1 MEELARKQKSW
12 LVALILSV
20 FLGPLGADR
29 FYLGKVETGF
39 LKLITLGGLGTW
51 WLVDVISVA
60 KDKVTDAQGL
70 PLERQ
75 SRFAANLRGIRL
87 VLICASPILLFGIF
101 VIFVGGLFLGITS
114 ILKSSGAYEL
124 ATETVSTNEIVIA
137 EIGEVTGFGFMPQ
150 GSISTA
156 GPTGQADLSIGIKGE
171 RGEGTLYA
179 EMVKELGEWKIIR
192 AEFETS
198 SGKRFNLLMPG
209 DEELVRLVRETLLA
223 IGQSILTRDSSSFH
237 ASLSGIFKSQ
247 ISIEALED
255 GFSNLIVGG
264 VILGEVKA
272 VPPIFEPQPMIDE
285 NGVLRAVGHFPTR
298 PQVVEFDLGYVYES
312 PSWKLFGFTFE
323 FK

>member
-137 EIGEVTGFGFMPQ
+137 EIGEVTGFGFLPM

-156 GPTGQADLSIGIKGE
+156 GPTGQADLSIGVKGE

-179 EMVKELGEWKIIR
+179 EMVKELSEWKILR
-192 AEFETS
+192 P
-198 SGKRFNLLMPG
+198 R
-209 DEELVRLVRETLLA
+209 
-223 IGQSILTRDSSSFH
+223 TRKKNH
-237 ASLSGIFKSQ
+237 
-247 ISIEALED
+247 
-255 GFSNLIVGG
+255 
-264 VILGEVKA
+264 
-272 VPPIFEPQPMIDE
+272 P
-285 NGVLRAVGHFPTR
+285 RHFRPRSPTR
-298 PQVVEFDLGYVYES
+298 GPSRGPTRS
-312 PSWKLFGFTFE
+312 PSVTK
-323 FK
+323 